1 MRFHTFGSSENK
13 IMILIHGVLT
23 PWQIWQEQIDYF
35 SEKCFVIV
43 PALDGHIE
51 EEASEF
57 KSVSDEADKIARYV
71 MENYGKDVDTVC
83 GLSMG
88 GVIAYKIFEGGRLNI
103 KNLVIDGGPLVP
115 VPKLSVWFMEKSYL
129 SIIHKCK
136 VRDRKTLESFKKDFL
151 PEKYLDSFLKFAD
164 TMSDETIKNM
174 VNSIFGTTLK
184 KIPDREHINILYLH
198 GTKANEVISGKAAK
212 KMKELYP
219 QTEIKCFE
227 GFLHAELAIYHGGD
241 WIKEVDGF
249 LCRHYT
255 V

>member
-35 SEKCFVIV
+35 SGEYFVIV

-51 EEASEF
+51 EEASEY
-57 KSVSDEADKIARYV
+57 KSVSDEADMIADYV
-71 MENYGKDVDTVC
+71 IENFGSDVDALC

-103 KNLVIDGGPLVP
+103 KNLVIDGGPLAP
-115 VPKLSVWFMEKSYL
+115 VGQLPVRFMEKSYI

-136 VRDRKTLESFKKDFL
+136 ARDKKTLESFKKDFL
-151 PEKYLDSFLKFAD
+151 PEKYLESFLRFAD
-164 TMSDETIKNM
+164 TMSDSTIKNM
-174 VNSIFGTTLK
+174 IGSIFGTRLM
-184 KIPDREHINILYLH
+184 KIPHREHINILFLH
-198 GTKANEVISGKAAK
+198 GTKANEVISAKAAK

-219 QTEIKCFE
+219 QTEIKCFK
-227 GFLHAELAIYHGGD
+227 GYLHAELAIYHSGE
-241 WIKEVDGF
+241 WIEQVADF
-249 LCRHYT
+249 LERHRG
-255 V
+255 

>member
-35 SEKCFVIV
+35 PEKYFVIV

-51 EEASEF
+51 EEASEY
-57 KSVSDEADKIARYV
+57 KSVSDEADKIADYV
-71 MENYGKDVDTVC
+71 LDNYGRDVDAVC

-88 GVIAYKIFEGGRLNI
+88 GVIAYKIFEDGRLNI
-103 KNLVIDGGPLVP
+103 KNLVIDGGPLMP
-115 VPKLSVWFMEKSYL
+115 VPKLSVWFMEKSYI

-136 VRDRKTLESFKKDFL
+136 KRDKKTLESFKKDFL
-151 PEKYLDSFLKFAD
+151 PEKYLESFLKFAD

-174 VNSIFGTTLK
+174 INSIFGTRLIK
-184 KIPDREHINILYLH
+184 CPDREHINILYLH

-249 LCRHYT
+249 LSRHSG
-255 V
+255 